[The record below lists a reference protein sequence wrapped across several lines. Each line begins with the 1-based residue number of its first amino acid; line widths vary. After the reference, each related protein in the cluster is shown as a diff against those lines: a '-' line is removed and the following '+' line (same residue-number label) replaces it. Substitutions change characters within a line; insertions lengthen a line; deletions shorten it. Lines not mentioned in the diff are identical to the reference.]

1 MMNDAEFLAA
11 LEACT
16 LDPAQFRHAAH
27 VRAAYLYLCA
37 GDFAAAS
44 ARFAAALR
52 QFAAHHGQAGRY
64 HETITFAFLAVI
76 GERLTSGGAHGGWA
90 GFAAANPDLLDT
102 RFLTHYYPPA
112 VLASALAR
120 KAFILPGFS
129 PVPHAPGGGTH
140 P

>member
-1 MMNDAEFLAA
+1 MTDDEFLAA

-16 LDPAQFRHAAH
+16 LDPAEFRHAGH
-27 VRAAYLYLCA
+27 VRAGYLCLRGA
-37 GDFAAAS
+37 DFAVAA

-52 QFAAHHGQAGRY
+52 RFAAHHGQPGRY

-76 GERLTSGGAHGGWA
+76 SERLHGGGDHGGWTA
-90 GFAAANPDLLDT
+90 FATANPDLLDT
-102 RFLTHYYPPA
+102 RFLSHYYPPC

-120 KAFILPGFS
+120 RAFVLPGFS
-129 PVPHAPGGGTH
+129 ALPHGGPDGH